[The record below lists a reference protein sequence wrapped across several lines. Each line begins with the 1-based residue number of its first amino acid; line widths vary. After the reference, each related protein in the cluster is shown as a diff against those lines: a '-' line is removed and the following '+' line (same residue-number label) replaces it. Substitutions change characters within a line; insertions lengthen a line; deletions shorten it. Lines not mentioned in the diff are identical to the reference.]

1 MTLDHVQ
8 QGAGLNGRHLAVVF
22 QVDLVPGAHLR
33 LGEDGVPG
41 EKIDVLF
48 VNVGGHTVHRVPQIG
63 QAPALGLLYPGVIIA
78 VAVEDDALVGGEG
91 VVQQGLQRGLE
102 VVGLFQNVGEL
113 AQLLGHNGVQHHI
126 RAGDGLRGAQ
136 HTELE
141 FVTGKGQGRGAVAV
155 CGVLGDLRKG
165 IYADGKL
172 FLGDVH
178 ILSALNDGIKNS
190 R

>member
-33 LGEDGVPG
+33 LGEDGVLG

-48 VNVGGHTVHRVPQIG
+48 VNVGGHTVHRVPQVS

-91 VVQQGLQRGLE
+91 VVQQLLEGGLE
-102 VVGLFQNVGEL
+102 VICLFQNVGEL
-113 AQLLGHNGVQHHI
+113 AQLLGHDGVQHHI
-126 RAGDGLRGAQ
+126 GAGDGLRGAQ

-141 FVTGKGQGRGAVAV
+141 LIAGKGQGRGAVAV
-155 CGVLGDLRKG
+155 SGVLGYLRQSVH
-165 IYADGKL
+165 ADGKF

>member
-1 MTLDHVQ
+1 MQ
-8 QGAGLNGRHLAVVF
+8 Q
-22 QVDLVPGAHLR
+22 
-33 LGEDGVPG
+33 
-41 EKIDVLF
+41 
-48 VNVGGHTVHRVPQIG
+48 
-63 QAPALGLLYPGVIIA
+63 LL
-78 VAVEDDALVGGEG
+78 EG
-91 VVQQGLQRGLE
+91 GLE
-102 VVGLFQNVGEL
+102 VICLFQNVGEL

-126 RAGDGLRGAQ
+126 GAGDGLRGAQ

-141 FVTGKGQGRGAVAV
+141 LIAGEGKGRGAVAV
-155 CGVLGDLRKG
+155 SGVLGDLRKG

>member
-1 MTLDHVQ
+1 M
-8 QGAGLNGRHLAVVF
+8 
-22 QVDLVPGAHLR
+22 
-33 LGEDGVPG
+33 
-41 EKIDVLF
+41 
-48 VNVGGHTVHRVPQIG
+48 
-63 QAPALGLLYPGVIIA
+63 
-78 VAVEDDALVGGEG
+78 GGEG

-113 AQLLGHNGVQHHI
+113 AQLLGHDGVQHHI
-126 RAGDGLRGAQ
+126 GAGDGLRGAQ

-155 CGVLGDLRKG
+155 CGVLGYLRKG